1 MVVTIPLPAG
11 LQTASVL
18 PLVLA
23 QEDVDALPRLSTP
36 AFACVVALILAL
48 WLMARVHAERRVQGH
63 GKGPQTRLGFVR
75 RMAAWPAAQPFLGL
89 LAAALAVAAWV
100 LR

>member
-1 MVVTIPLPAG
+1 MVAVHLPTILSHPTCFGAL
-11 LQTASVL
+11 L
-18 PLVLA
+18 LA
-23 QEDVDALPRLSTP
+23 QDEPGDLPRLSTP
-36 AFACVVALILAL
+36 AFACVVALILVF
-48 WLMARVHAERRVQGH
+48 WVMARVHAERRVQGH

-89 LAAALAVAAWV
+89 LAAALAVAAWL